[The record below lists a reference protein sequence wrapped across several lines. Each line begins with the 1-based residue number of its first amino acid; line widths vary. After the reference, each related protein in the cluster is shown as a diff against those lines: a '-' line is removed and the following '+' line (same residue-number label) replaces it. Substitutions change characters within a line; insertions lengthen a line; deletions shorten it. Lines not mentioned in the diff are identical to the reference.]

1 MNLHEYQ
8 AKELL
13 RKYDL
18 PLLNGAV
25 FIESLS
31 NLRKEL
37 NILQGPPWVVKSQI
51 HAGGRGAGY
60 FKNSSDKDG
69 GVRIVHKKDDV
80 QSVVEFMLGN
90 TLVTKQTGP
99 GGKTVNRVFVEEGCE
114 IEREF
119 YLSLLIDRSNSQL
132 MLMIS
137 AAGGINIEEV
147 AKKYPEKIHIAHFY
161 DLSKINLGKELKEI
175 MNISSDQFNE
185 LSLIVKKLVRVF
197 IELDVST
204 LEINPLVLNKL
215 GRFILLDTKLSL
227 DDNALFRHPEI
238 EALKDITEEDPLEL
252 EAANNDMNYV
262 KLKGAVG
269 CMVNGAGLA
278 MATMD
283 MIKQFGEEP
292 ANFLDLGGS
301 ANKERAIKGF
311 SIIKNDTN
319 VRTVLVNIFGG
330 IIHCDMIAQ
339 GIVEA
344 IEELH
349 FNHPVVVRFQGTNA
363 KEGRDIINQ
372 SSRNI
377 VSVDDLTNAAK
388 KAVELANQ

>member
-147 AKKYPEKIHIAHFY
+147 AKKYPEKIHISHFY

-204 LEINPLVLNKL
+204 LEINPLVLNKI

-227 DDNALFRHPEI
+227 DDNALFRHPEL
-238 EALKDITEEDPLEL
+238 EELKDITEENPLEL
-252 EAANNDMNYV
+252 EASNNNMNYV
-262 KLKGAVG
+262 KLDGVVG

-311 SIIKNDTN
+311 SIIQNDTN
-319 VRTVLVNIFGG
+319 VKTVLVNIFGG

-349 FNHPVVVRFQGTNA
+349 FNLPVVVRFQGTNA

-377 VSVDDLTNAAK
+377 VSVDDLTNADK

>member
-204 LEINPLVLNKL
+204 LEINPLVLNKM

-252 EAANNDMNYV
+252 EASNNDMNYV
-262 KLKGAVG
+262 KLEGAVG

-311 SIIKNDTN
+311 SIIQNDTN
-319 VRTVLVNIFGG
+319 VKTVLVNIFGG

-349 FNHPVVVRFQGTNA
+349 FNLPVVVRFQGTNA

>member
-18 PLLNGAV
+18 PLLNGVV
-25 FIESLS
+25 FIDSLS
-31 NLRKEL
+31 NLEKEL
-37 NILQGPPWVVKSQI
+37 EILKGPPWVVKSQI

-60 FKNSSDKDG
+60 FKDSLNKDG
-69 GVRIVHKKDDV
+69 GVHVVHKKEEV
-80 QSVVEFMLGN
+80 HSIAEFMLGN
-90 TLVTKQTGP
+90 ILVTKQTGP
-99 GGKTVNRVFVEEGCE
+99 KGKKVNRIFIEEGCE

-119 YLSLLIDRSNSQL
+119 YLSLLIDRSKSQL
-132 MLMIS
+132 MLIIS
-137 AAGGINIEEV
+137 AAGGINIEDV
-147 AKKYPEKIHIAHFY
+147 AQKSPEKIHITHFY
-161 DLSKINLGKELKEI
+161 DLSNIDLENKLKETI
-175 MNISSDQFNE
+175 NISNNQFDE

-197 IELDVST
+197 RELDVAT
-204 LEINPLVLNKL
+204 LEINPLALNTQ
-215 GRFILLDTKLSL
+215 GQFVLLDTKLSL
-227 DDNALFRHPEI
+227 DDNALFKHPEL
-238 EALKDITEEDPLEL
+238 EALKDITEENPLEL
-252 EAANNDMNYV
+252 EASNNNMNYV
-262 KLKGAVG
+262 KLDGVVG

-283 MIKQFGEEP
+283 MIKHFGEEP
-292 ANFLDLGGS
+292 ANFLDIGGS

-311 SIIKNDTN
+311 SIIQSDEN
-319 VRTVLVNIFGG
+319 VRAVLVNIFGG
-330 IIHCDMIAQ
+330 IIHCDMIAH

-349 FNHPVVVRFQGTNA
+349 FNLPIVVRFQGTNA
-363 KEGRDIINQ
+363 KEGREIINQ
-372 SSRNI
+372 SSLNI

>member
-119 YLSLLIDRSNSQL
+119 Y
-132 MLMIS
+132 
-137 AAGGINIEEV
+137 
-147 AKKYPEKIHIAHFY
+147 
-161 DLSKINLGKELKEI
+161 
-175 MNISSDQFNE
+175 
-185 LSLIVKKLVRVF
+185 
-197 IELDVST
+197 
-204 LEINPLVLNKL
+204 
-215 GRFILLDTKLSL
+215 
-227 DDNALFRHPEI
+227 
-238 EALKDITEEDPLEL
+238 
-252 EAANNDMNYV
+252 
-262 KLKGAVG
+262 
-269 CMVNGAGLA
+269 
-278 MATMD
+278 
-283 MIKQFGEEP
+283 
-292 ANFLDLGGS
+292 
-301 ANKERAIKGF
+301 
-311 SIIKNDTN
+311 
-319 VRTVLVNIFGG
+319 
-330 IIHCDMIAQ
+330 
-339 GIVEA
+339 
-344 IEELH
+344 
-349 FNHPVVVRFQGTNA
+349 
-363 KEGRDIINQ
+363 
-372 SSRNI
+372 
-377 VSVDDLTNAAK
+377 
-388 KAVELANQ
+388 